1 MSRGT
6 NTGDTGGARPKRSA
20 AVDRKAYIHKLILL
34 MGIITVLLVVVLLLL
49 PDRGADPAA
58 GATEE
63 RTGRAAD
70 DRSPDVPEEVAS
82 GDDAGDTAQPA
93 TPDEREPTPVP
104 QPSPEP
110 TPGEREPHKDRQPPA
125 AIGSLAIV
133 IDDVGNDLDSLRR
146 FLDLPGPITFAVLPQ
161 RRHSEEAAGLIAE
174 AGHETIMHLPMEPIG
189 EQNPGEGAIYVS
201 LPAAE
206 IEATIEA
213 NLQTVP
219 GAVGVNNHMGSRATA
234 DPSVMDAVLKSI
246 HRRGLFFLDS
256 RTSAETVGA
265 VTAIKLG
272 VPHAERTVFLDNDPD
287 PDEIEARLREG
298 MDAAVSGG
306 EAVLIGHVTV
316 PALADVLVKVWPEL
330 AESGLTVRRLSELVR
345 KDGVEYARAGD

>member
-1 MSRGT
+1 MSRST
-6 NTGDTGGARPKRSA
+6 NTGDAGDARPKRSA
-20 AVDRKAYIHKLILL
+20 AVERKAYIQKLILL
-34 MGIITVLLVVVLLLL
+34 MTIITVLLVAVLLLL
-49 PDRGADPAA
+49 PNRGTDPAA
-58 GATEE
+58 GETEE
-63 RTGRAAD
+63 RTGGAAD
-70 DRSPDVPEEVAS
+70 DRIPDLPEEVAT
-82 GDDAGDTAQPA
+82 GDDAGEPAQ
-93 TPDEREPTPVP
+93 PDEREPTPVP

-110 TPGEREPHKDRQPPA
+110 TPGEREPYEDRQPPD
-125 AIGSLAIV
+125 AIGSVAIV

-161 RRHSEEAAGLIAE
+161 RRHSEEAARLVAE

-189 EQNPGEGAIYVS
+189 EQNPGEGAIFVS
-201 LPAAE
+201 LPASE
-206 IEATIEA
+206 IEAIIEA
-213 NLQTVP
+213 NLRTVP

-256 RTSAETVGA
+256 RTSAETLGA

-272 VPHAERTVFLDNDPD
+272 VPHAERTAFLDNDPD
-287 PDEIEARLREG
+287 PDAIEARLREG
-298 MDAAVSGG
+298 MEAAVSGG

-316 PALADVLVKVWPEL
+316 PALADVLAKVWPEL
-330 AESGLTVRRLSELVR
+330 ADSGLTVRRLSELVR